1 MNNNSQNHNNNNNN
15 IKTSFMSFDTNFYKT
30 YLALLVSLFVHIDC
44 TFLCLEFHP
53 LSLWI
58 DVFFA
63 YDQMLSSIFLLNM
76 ALRTHEKL
84 SLFWQLW
91 FPHWGWRYHWLGN
104 TLYQRRASGW
114 FSGPFFSYCFISL
127 FQNIFGPRKKINIQ
141 FLQYKSLC
149 KICHR

>member
-1 MNNNSQNHNNNNNN
+1 MNNNSHNHNNNNNN
-15 IKTSFMSFDTNFYKT
+15 IKTSFMSFDTNFHKT
-30 YLALLVSLFVHIDC
+30 YLELLISLLVHIDY

-58 DVFFA
+58 DVFFWKCCHPFFCW
-63 YDQMLSSIFLLNM
+63 IW

-104 TLYQRRASGW
+104 TLYQRRDSGW
-114 FSGPFFSYCFISL
+114 FSGPFFSNCFISL

-141 FLQYKSLC
+141 FLQYKFFM
-149 KICHR
+149 